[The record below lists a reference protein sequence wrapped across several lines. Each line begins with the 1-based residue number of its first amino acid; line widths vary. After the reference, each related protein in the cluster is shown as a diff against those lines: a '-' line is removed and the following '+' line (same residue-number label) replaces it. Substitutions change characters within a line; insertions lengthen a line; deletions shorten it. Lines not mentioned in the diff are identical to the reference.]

1 MNSSAR
7 KKNKP
12 VYGVGVNN
20 ADYPVHKYE
29 GTECVW
35 VCPIYIIWKNMLKRA
50 CCPIYKSKKE
60 TYAGCTVSS
69 EWLYFMS
76 FRAWVVTQVWAGL
89 ELDKDILIPGNK
101 HYSESTCLFVPRKL
115 NVFLA
120 DSAAIRGQFPIGV
133 HWMKAKGKF
142 QSYCNNPFSS
152 KRDYLGLF
160 GTAAEAHL
168 AWANQKM
175 QYAIALAGSQKDGRV
190 AGAIM
195 SRYADI
201 LDRAQQAVS

>member
-1 MNSSAR
+1 MNSSAL
-7 KKNKP
+7 KNKKT
-12 VYGVGVNN
+12 VYGAGLND
-20 ADYPVHKYE
+20 ADYPVHKYAD
-29 GTECVW
+29 GRCVW
-35 VCPIYIIWKNMLKRA
+35 VCPIYIIWRNMLKRA
-50 CCPIYKSKKE
+50 CCPKYKAKKE

-76 FRAWVVTQVWAGL
+76 FRAWVVTQAWAGL

-120 DSAAIRGQFPIGV
+120 DSASIRGQFPIGV
-133 HWMKAKGKF
+133 HFMKAKGKF

-160 GTAAEAHL
+160 DTAAEAHL
-168 AWANQKM
+168 AWANKKM
-175 QYAIALAGSQKDGRV
+175 QYAIALASSQGGRV
-190 AGAIM
+190 AGAII
-195 SRYADI
+195 SRYADT
-201 LDRAQQAVS
+201 LDRAKQAIT